1 MFFFFRSLSFFLEAV
16 HFCKPSVLTLE
27 GKSQLILHFVL
38 VFAHAGFMLLEK
50 LEILEDQWDLNETGI
65 RGMTVSE

>member
-1 MFFFFRSLSFFLEAV
+1 M
-16 HFCKPSVLTLE
+16 HFCKPSLLTIE

-50 LEILEDQWDLNETGI
+50 LEILEDQWDLDETGI